1 MTIFPLDLSD
11 TELSFNPLKEPFYA
25 PSAPM
30 LTDDDV
36 VCTPA
41 PIEPDPTIDPSD
53 YTPEFLPTEE
63 DGTPSHSLTG
73 LANKVLR
80 DQAKSLYF
88 HANQSLT
95 EISETLDTPLHELKR
110 YVYGKHHDDW
120 QRNPKCWAYQKQYVP
135 QLSVARYEKI
145 EPILVKSSMK
155 STIRVMIRNLQRLE
169 TEEDILD
176 IKDIKGLM
184 DIYGQLDKIR
194 RLTDGLATENLGVDR
209 STWTMREVMEE
220 RRKANPFMT
229 DCPDSQ
235 SSLDQSPDV
244 PEVIE
249 EVEYKTME
257 VSR

>member
-1 MTIFPLDLSD
+1 
-11 TELSFNPLKEPFYA
+11 
-25 PSAPM
+25 
-30 LTDDDV
+30 
-36 VCTPA
+36 
-41 PIEPDPTIDPSD
+41 
-53 YTPEFLPTEE
+53 
-63 DGTPSHSLTG
+63 
-73 LANKVLR
+73 
-80 DQAKSLYF
+80 
-88 HANQSLT
+88 
-95 EISETLDTPLHELKR
+95 
-110 YVYGKHHDDW
+110 
-120 QRNPKCWAYQKQYVP
+120 
-135 QLSVARYEKI
+135 
-145 EPILVKSSMK
+145 
-155 STIRVMIRNLQRLE
+155 MIRNLQRLE